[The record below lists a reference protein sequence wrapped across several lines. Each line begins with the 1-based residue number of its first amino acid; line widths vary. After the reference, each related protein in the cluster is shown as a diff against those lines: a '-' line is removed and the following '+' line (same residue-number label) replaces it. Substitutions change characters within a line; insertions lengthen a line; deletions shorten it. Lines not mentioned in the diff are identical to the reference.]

1 MKHNNTLKVFI
12 IVFVLISL
20 IAIPAYAGGPIRVN
34 VDDLDLS
41 DYRGQDGTVLSM
53 EVTGTTD
60 GNAWG
65 TGIYSDDSDIPHAA
79 VHAGVVKLGE
89 TKWIE
94 ITILP
99 GQSSYKGTLKNGIES
114 YDYSEWEG
122 SFKFNDSQATNP
134 STPTPPTPTKPNE
147 NINSEVFNEGV
158 IMSWQMKGVL
168 GYRLFRSTTEQDLGI
183 SVTDFYI
190 TSNSYADVNVEPNTT
205 YYYTVKSVFVEADP
219 VNGVNEVLGDVIG
232 RYTITTG
239 SNISRTENIK
249 NFIVLQIDNPNMSV
263 NGKSQEIDPG
273 RGTTPIVI
281 SSRSMVPIRA
291 IVEAMGGTV
300 GWENSNQQIT
310 LTANG
315 NTVNM
320 WVGKKEITV
329 NGIKQAIDV
338 APLIQNGR
346 TFVPVRFSA
355 ENLNAKVDWINSTR
369 EAVIT
374 YDGKTNEVKPN
385 DPSSSVIIPVSPVI
399 EENIVDTKPKEP
411 IKDPE
416 IPQHSAPKQP
426 LFYMEDKFKL
436 LDGDE
441 GQVTFRLDRQQIIG
455 EYTGFKLYFT
465 NNDGKPEIFEFSDDA
480 FSYSEKLGKTVDI
493 SVTTVNGTVES
504 TPQKLKFAMLDR
516 IVGKIWSERQT
527 DDLLGSPCW
536 YGLSWEPVKGATQ
549 YSVYVTKDIRNYSN
563 FQNYRELE
571 GFSNIIVT
579 DTSFS
584 TKVKTNLP
592 ADVVNATWGESRY
605 VVVFPMNEDGLIGPF
620 PRYYNIPMTGN

>member
-12 IVFVLISL
+12 IVFVIISL

-89 TKWIE
+89 TKRIE

-134 STPTPPTPTKPNE
+134 QTP
-147 NINSEVFNEGV
+147 
-158 IMSWQMKGVL
+158 Q
-168 GYRLFRSTTEQDLGI
+168 
-183 SVTDFYI
+183 
-190 TSNSYADVNVEPNTT
+190 
-205 YYYTVKSVFVEADP
+205 
-219 VNGVNEVLGDVIG
+219 
-232 RYTITTG
+232 
-239 SNISRTENIK
+239 
-249 NFIVLQIDNPNMSV
+249 
-263 NGKSQEIDPG
+263 
-273 RGTTPIVI
+273 
-281 SSRSMVPIRA
+281 
-291 IVEAMGGTV
+291 
-300 GWENSNQQIT
+300 
-310 LTANG
+310 
-315 NTVNM
+315 
-320 WVGKKEITV
+320 
-329 NGIKQAIDV
+329 
-338 APLIQNGR
+338 
-346 TFVPVRFSA
+346 
-355 ENLNAKVDWINSTR
+355 
-369 EAVIT
+369 
-374 YDGKTNEVKPN
+374 
-385 DPSSSVIIPVSPVI
+385 
-399 EENIVDTKPKEP
+399 
-411 IKDPE
+411 DPE

-579 DTSFS
+579 DTFFN
-584 TKVKTNLP
+584 TKVATDLP
-592 ADVVNATWGESRY
+592 ADIVNATWGESRY